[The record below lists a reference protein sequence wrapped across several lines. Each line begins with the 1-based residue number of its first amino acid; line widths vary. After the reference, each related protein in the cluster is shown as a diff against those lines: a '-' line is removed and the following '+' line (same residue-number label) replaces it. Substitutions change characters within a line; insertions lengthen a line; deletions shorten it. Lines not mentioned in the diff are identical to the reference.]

1 MEAVSSNLDM
11 LNVEVEEMND
21 GVSDS
26 DDDNLEEDVNNIM
39 YEVFGSDDDIRWI
52 LVPLTFLVT
61 LNIILLTVT
70 LMKSSCDISCLFC
83 GILLV

>member
-39 YEVFGSDDDIRWI
+39 YEVFGSDDEMDSSASDI
-52 LVPLTFLVT
+52 L
-61 LNIILLTVT
+61 
-70 LMKSSCDISCLFC
+70 SDIEHYTSDSDIDEEFM
-83 GILLV
+83 